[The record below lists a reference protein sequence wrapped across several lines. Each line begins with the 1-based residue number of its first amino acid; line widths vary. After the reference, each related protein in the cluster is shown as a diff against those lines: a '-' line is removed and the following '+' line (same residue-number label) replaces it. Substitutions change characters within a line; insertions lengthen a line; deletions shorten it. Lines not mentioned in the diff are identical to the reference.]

1 MDVKTLKRKVENMD
15 IKIDDKVIAK
25 KRLMSFGYELAEE
38 GEMFEVYNVDDRDT
52 YIKSENKR
60 LTIDNKT
67 FDRYFDKYVEPEEE
81 SVFEYSVASEFVSD
95 ILEGSEVIV
104 DTLFDK
110 CTMVACKLPNGF
122 VIVETSACVDPD
134 NYDEELGINICL
146 DKITDKIYEL
156 EGYVLQNKMHEEEAC
171 DGDCENCEY
180 SFERID

>member
-38 GEMFEVYNVDDRDT
+38 DEMFEVYNVDDRDT

-146 DKITDKIYEL
+146 DKIADKIYEL
-156 EGYVLQNKMHEEEAC
+156 EGYVLQNKMHEEETC
-171 DGDCENCEY
+171 DGDCESCEY